1 MAVFVHGR
9 DNGLWWQNTANS
21 GTTWSGWKGLGGV
34 LITSPAATS
43 PANGAMDV
51 FVLGSDNGLWWQNT
65 ANSGTM
71 WSGWTYADGI

>member
-1 MAVFVHGR
+1 
-9 DNGLWWQNTANS
+9 
-21 GTTWSGWKGLGGV
+21 
-34 LITSPAATS
+34 
-43 PANGAMDV
+43 MDV